1 MRKKELPRISDA
13 EWKVMEVIWNDDRI
27 TSQYIIEQLGDTGWN
42 ENTIKTL
49 ITRLVKKGAVGY
61 THDPGDRRVYL
72 YYPLVE
78 REDCIRKET
87 DSFLNK
93 FYNGAL
99 TPLVSRFIERHGIS
113 DKEMNELMEILEE
126 KQKRGKTDNAE

>member
-61 THDPGDRRVYL
+61 THDPEDKRVYFITGL
-72 YYPLVE
+72 LK
-78 REDCIRKET
+78 EDCIRRKPTIYEQV
-87 DSFLNK
+87 L
-93 FYNGAL
+93 
-99 TPLVSRFIERHGIS
+99 
-113 DKEMNELMEILEE
+113 
-126 KQKRGKTDNAE
+126 QRGVGHRLFQVH

>member
-13 EWKVMEVIWNDDRI
+13 EWKVMEVIWNNDRI
-27 TSQYIIEQLGDTGWN
+27 TSQGIIEQLGDTGWN

-61 THDPGDRRVYL
+61 THDPGDKRVYL
-72 YYPLVE
+72 YYRLVE
-78 REDCIRKET
+78 REDCIREET
-87 DSFLNK
+87 DTFMNK

-99 TPLVSRFIERHGIS
+99 APLVSRFIERHDIS
-113 DKEMNELMEILEE
+113 DKEMNELMEILEKKKKE
-126 KQKRGKTDNAE
+126 R

>member
-78 REDCIRKET
+78 REDCIRKDTEYCGG
-87 DSFLNK
+87 L
-93 FYNGAL
+93 
-99 TPLVSRFIERHGIS
+99 HGYR
-113 DKEMNELMEILEE
+113 
-126 KQKRGKTDNAE
+126 RGT